1 MRAGRPT
8 FLMLMAG
15 AVLAAADEPASAAEP
30 VEVAWRDSLDEAV
43 REAEQL
49 QRPILV
55 RFSASWCT
63 HCSRMK
69 WRTFSDEKLAA
80 HISETFVALEIDAD
94 ANEAALESLNV
105 KLLPTT
111 LVLTADMKELARF
124 TGFKSADELA
134 EGFTKV
140 AANKPAQSPPPGL
153 IDPAVGRAIAAAR
166 ADEGFA
172 FGGQCLVSMF
182 ENETLVPGSEA
193 HVATHRGRNL
203 RFASAEHKRRFEDA
217 PEKYWP
223 ALDGLCPVSALDDQ
237 VRRDGD
243 PRLAI
248 VYRDR
253 LWLFA
258 DGEREERFFRSAADY
273 HRRLR

>member
-15 AVLAAADEPASAAEP
+15 AVFAAAEKPSSAEP
-30 VEVAWRDSLDEAV
+30 PKVAWRSSLDEAV
-43 REAEQL
+43 REAEEL

-69 WRTFSDEKLAA
+69 WRTFSDEKIAA
-80 HISETFVALEIDAD
+80 HISKTFVPLEIDAD
-94 ANEAALESLNV
+94 ANEAVLESMNV
-105 KLLPTT
+105 KVLPTT
-111 LVLTADMKELARF
+111 LVITADKQELARF
-124 TGFKSADELA
+124 TGFRSADELA

-140 AANKPAQSPPPGL
+140 AAHKPAKPLPPAL
-153 IDPAVGRAIAAAR
+153 IEPAVGRAIAAVQATER
-166 ADEGFA
+166 FA

-182 ENETLVPGSEA
+182 EEETLVPGADA
-193 HVATHRGRNL
+193 HVAVHRGRKL
-203 RFASAEHKRRFEDA
+203 RFASEEHKQKFEDA

-223 ALDGLCPVSALDDQ
+223 ALDGLCPVSALDDH
-237 VRRDGD
+237 VRRAGD
-243 PRLAI
+243 PNLAI

-258 DGEREERFFRSAADY
+258 DAEHEERFFRSAAEY